1 MKLLAILPVR
11 SGSKSIPNKNI
22 AELNGSHLLSYVIN
36 AAKNI
41 TEIDDFVVTSDS
53 NKYLEIAK
61 LYYSDLIL
69 RNRPKNLSD
78 DFTGSGEVIK
88 HCIKFLKKK
97 YKLKYICCV
106 YPCNPFL
113 NLKDLKNG
121 LKKMINE
128 KNKFIFSATEYQFPF
143 FRSFVFSKKSG
154 CSMIFKNFYKSR
166 SQDLKKILCD
176 AGQFYWGTDKSGMLN
191 KSIYTKNSNFILIPK
206 WRYCDIDTL
215 EDWKRAENL
224 VKILKK

>member
-1 MKLLAILPVR
+1 MKRLSIAIIPAR
-11 SGSKSIPNKNI
+11 GGSKRIKGKNLKKFNGIPAIVNTIRMLKKSKLFKEIIVSTDDQKIKNI
-22 AELNGSHLLSYVIN
+22 SLKFGASVPF
-36 AAKNI
+36 
-41 TEIDDFVVTSDS
+41 T
-53 NKYLEIAK
+53 
-61 LYYSDLIL
+61 
-69 RNRPKNLSD
+69 RPKNLSD

-121 LKKMINE
+121 LKKMIDE
-128 KNKFIFSATEYQFPF
+128 KNKFVFSATEYQFPF

-176 AGQFYWGTDKSGMLN
+176 AGQFYWGTDKSWMLN

-206 WRYCDIDTL
+206 
-215 EDWKRAENL
+215 
-224 VKILKK
+224 